1 MAPASSKT
9 IMVIFIGL
17 IIAISAIGITL
28 KYRTLVGQ
36 QQVYPIQQSGYFSG
50 CLSSML
56 WGIYLLGFFVLIIG
70 LSHLAKTYYDYL
82 SLDLLMTTLFIVWLF
97 TMSGIL
103 LAELIAPAP
112 IFYYESRKERLF
124 FMSLFNFFSLI
135 WVSLIFFIMLP
146 NAVETYQGI
155 LSGPQWKSGI
165 VERKSSGFN
174 RLGTTYYINI
184 NEEHKHMPD
193 AKWWTSL
200 EKGDEIQYAYNPH
213 ATDVSDIFRPNQI
226 TLTIPG
232 IMLIIIG
239 LALWFLTVRW
249 AWEGFVNSIWPKE
262 AARVVSP
269 SVRQKLDEP
278 LDTTGVEPSY
288 KTSSEQT
295 FPAILLIG
303 LGMVAGI
310 FLLFRKLRQ
319 LRGNSDNL
327 RNQG

>member
-1 MAPASSKT
+1 
-9 IMVIFIGL
+9 
-17 IIAISAIGITL
+17 
-28 KYRTLVGQ
+28 
-36 QQVYPIQQSGYFSG
+36 
-50 CLSSML
+50 
-56 WGIYLLGFFVLIIG
+56 
-70 LSHLAKTYYDYL
+70 
-82 SLDLLMTTLFIVWLF
+82 
-97 TMSGIL
+97 
-103 LAELIAPAP
+103 
-112 IFYYESRKERLF
+112 
-124 FMSLFNFFSLI
+124 
-135 WVSLIFFIMLP
+135 
-146 NAVETYQGI
+146 
-155 LSGPQWKSGI
+155 
-165 VERKSSGFN
+165 
-174 RLGTTYYINI
+174 
-184 NEEHKHMPD
+184 MPD

-226 TLTIPG
+226 TLTVPG